1 LRPAPSPLKAVVGGA
16 LGNFVEW
23 YDWFAYAS
31 FSLYFAKVFFPHGD
45 DLDQRLQAAAVFA
58 IGFVARPVGAWA
70 LGVFA
75 DRRGRKAALVLSVSL
90 MCAGSA
96 VVALVPGYAMIGPA
110 APAILIAARLIQG
123 LSLGG
128 EYGASAVYVAEMAG
142 RRRRGFF
149 SSFLFVTL
157 MMGQLAALGVLI
169 VMQATLTSAQIA
181 AFGWRIAFGIG
192 AALALV
198 VWFIQAQLEET
209 SLFRAEDDAAR
220 HTSTMG
226 ALIRRRPKE
235 AGMVFVLSAAGAL
248 TFYSFTTYMPKFL
261 TGTAHFSR
269 AAATDISAASLIVL
283 LLVQP
288 LYGWLGDVI
297 GRRTLLIFAFGMGA
311 VITWPV
317 FTALAASRD
326 PFLAFALICAALVTL
341 AAYTAVNGLVKA
353 ELFPTELRGLGVALP
368 YALANAL
375 CGGTA
380 EVVAE
385 SFKKAGAESG
395 FYVYVS
401 LVAAAAFGVALRLR
415 DTQRTSLIVEG

>member
-1 LRPAPSPLKAVVGGA
+1 MAVVGGA

-58 IGFVARPVGAWA
+58 IGFIARPVGAWA
-70 LGVFA
+70 LGVLA
-75 DRRGRKAALVLSVSL
+75 DRRGRKAALVASVSL
-90 MCAGSA
+90 MCAGSL
-96 VVALVPGYAMIGPA
+96 VIALTPGYALIGPA
-110 APAILIAARLIQG
+110 APVLLIAARLVQG

-142 RRRRGFF
+142 RARRGFL

-169 VMQATLTSAQIA
+169 VMQACLTAAQIT
-181 AFGWRIAFGIG
+181 AFGWRIAFLIG
-192 AALALV
+192 AALALA
-198 VWFIQAQLEET
+198 VWFIQARLPET
-209 SLFRAEDDAAR
+209 SLFAAEDATAR
-220 HTSTMG
+220 RASTVR
-226 ALIRRRPKE
+226 ALLARRPKE

-248 TFYSFTTYMPKFL
+248 SFYSFTTYMPKFL
-261 TGTAHFSR
+261 SGTAHFSR
-269 AAATDISAASLIVL
+269 PQATDISAASLVVL
-283 LLVQP
+283 MLAQP
-288 LYGWLGDVI
+288 AYGWLGDVI
-297 GRRTLLIFAFGMGA
+297 GRRRLMIFAFGAGA

-317 FTALAASRD
+317 FTALAASRN
-326 PFLAFALICAALVTL
+326 PLIALALICAALISL

-375 CGGTA
+375 FGGTA

-385 SFKKAGAESG
+385 GFKKAGAESG

-401 LVAAAAFGVALRLR
+401 LVAAAAFLVALRLR
-415 DTQRTSLIVEG
+415 DTNRTSLIMDG